1 MSPNRILSRLS
12 RQDLALLEP
21 HLETVDL
28 PVRKP
33 LEARRKRIDQ
43 VYFIES
49 CFASVVANGTSKPS
63 IEVGIIGREGMTGLA
78 IILGSNRAQ
87 HATYIQVAGKGL
99 RISAARLREAD
110 GRSNTLHRAML
121 RFVHAFLVQTTTT
134 ALANG
139 RSKIEERLARWLLM
153 ANDRINGDD
162 VPLTHEFLSLML
174 GTHRPGVTIA
184 VQALEKAGLITTRR
198 SHITIVD
205 RKALE
210 KSSNGTYVRPNDE

>member
-1 MSPNRILSRLS
+1 MSSNRILSCLPRH
-12 RQDLALLEP
+12 DLALLEP
-21 HLETVDL
+21 HLEPIDL
-28 PVRKP
+28 PLRKS
-33 LEARRKRIDQ
+33 LETRRKRIDH
-43 VYFIES
+43 VYFVES
-49 CFASVVANGTSKPS
+49 GFASVVANGTSKPG

-78 IILGSNRAQ
+78 IVLGIDRAQ

-99 RISAARLREAD
+99 RISATRLREAD
-110 GRSNTLHRAML
+110 ARSITLHRAML
-121 RFVHAFLVQTTTT
+121 RFAHSFLAQTTTT

-153 ANDRINGDD
+153 ADDRIDGDD
-162 VPLTHEFLSLML
+162 LPLTHEFLGLML

-210 KSSNGTYVRPNDE
+210 KSSNGAYVTPEG